1 MTTDISAWGWG
12 GSQLGVGLCA
22 PCTIQLA
29 RSTRCSISTAIR
41 GASIWRSICTAIRG
55 ASVICFYVRLSVSL
69 FLLPPERAPEAG
81 PCHLF
86 FIHFDFLPSFT
97 FIHSPPPTLYKWGLA
112 HYNNPI
118 HWVKCSI
125 LLYTVENLLLL

>member
-1 MTTDISAWGWG
+1 MNTDISAWGWG

-29 RSTRCSISTAIR
+29 RSTRRSISTAIR

-81 PCHLF
+81 PCHLLC
-86 FIHFDFLPSFT
+86 IFLYY
-97 FIHSPPPTLYKWGLA
+97 IR
-112 HYNNPI
+112 
-118 HWVKCSI
+118 
-125 LLYTVENLLLL
+125 TVTYVITICETTVLTH